1 MASNL
6 VFVELSDNAGNKVPV
21 SSGFFG
27 SGYRIGDGYVITA
40 GHVVTEYN
48 GSTTNPRIVSYLNL
62 FDQNVYYDYRGWRGA
77 YLAEAVKS
85 PGASAGSLE
94 SRRIDVDIVI
104 IKDGSTDLKSSD
116 AGMVVYL
123 QPSDL
128 TQSDFAL
135 LSGTVLAR
143 EGKRSGRDEGVIT
156 TVNFSSPSGQSA
168 DFEFNRP
175 SVNGDSGGG
184 YIIRTDLGGGQ
195 REFILG
201 TQSASD
207 LNNFSYGNFF
217 TPLEFK
223 EINKFLE
230 NKSSHTEN
238 LTQLDPTNLIVGSAS
253 NDMADGTYR
262 ADIVLGRGGE
272 DTLNDGDVS
281 GDKIWADDQLFGGAD
296 DDQFRAGNGDDL
308 IHGGDFRQYGGNARI
323 AIEDD
328 GKDSIDYTT
337 LLARDAKVDGI
348 ELRIGRKASEQ
359 DLQWVYGDKTDKDL
373 AIYMLDRK
381 QQDTKYDNK
390 LKLGID
396 ALISIETVTLTS
408 NDDLLSLNE
417 FATNRFAGSDEK
429 GGLFAVKFGGNREVD
444 GAKEN
449 VGDLI
454 DAGALTTDM
463 LIDLAAMKIV
473 AKADQSVSLPSNIL
487 KIEGAESAYGGE
499 GDDIIRGDAGKNRLR
514 GGKGADTVEGAG
526 GDDWI
531 VSDADEERDTYNGGD
546 GSDTIVYKYDAA
558 STITLG
564 SASGGSSDGSGR
576 FGLTITVSGAP
587 SFGTDEV
594 VSIEKASVEAG
605 EAVDALNVSA
615 EGMAIIAADFD
626 FIDLGGGAA
635 EDVIDVSGWSTTD
648 AQIVLGAQG
657 QLAWGGGSIRVFG
670 AERGIGGGGSDIIS
684 VADASG
690 TGRANAY
697 TLIGGGGSDTLTG
710 GSGND
715 SLYGNSNAQNGA
727 EDDLVGDTLRGGDGV
742 DTFYVG
748 TGDVIIDPQLGES
761 IYLRGTKLTG
771 GTQKDPKKREYK
783 SKDGGTYKLS
793 LSGSLTFTINPT
805 ITIENFRNGLAGI
818 RLIDAE
824 DDDNGDDDYGRP
836 DFDPAERLRDPLI
849 IDLNGDRNVI
859 TARDSVA
866 AYFDI
871 DNDGFSERVSWARAG
886 DGFLVRDLD
895 GNGLI
900 ETGLEMFG
908 TGAVD
913 SAAAQIQPFGEDGF
927 VELALLDSNLDGAIT
942 AADTLFS
949 QLRVWIDAN
958 LDARTDAGEL
968 VTLESLGIVSISLS
982 TFDSDHVAITNDAS
996 VITRASTVGFADG
1009 STRTIYDAYLSID
1022 QFDAREL
1029 AGDVTI
1035 DERIADLPF
1044 LLGSGDVS
1052 DLDIAMSRDAGLA
1065 ELVREFSELGI
1076 DKAHEILAR
1085 AQQILLRWT
1094 GADQIAPDSRGPNIN
1109 AQWLHALEAIT
1120 GEDFV
1125 QSGSIGSDPRG
1136 DAAGVLIGQW
1146 QSLVTRTAARLVG
1159 QIPLGDA
1166 LTPGLSF
1173 EAAAFFTVADGTT
1186 LDSILTS
1193 AAANQ
1198 PISKS
1203 EAIGYWAAL
1212 VEILGMYREILP
1224 IEAGVTGGPLVE
1236 EFDARL
1242 GAALTE
1248 AGIPF
1253 SLGDLRRVLTVSAEE
1268 DKVIGRTRG
1277 APTSPNDLIII
1288 QGDAGRVDGASG
1300 DDIYVVGRNVG
1311 ALDIVD
1317 ARGNNELFLSDFLA
1331 SDITVVAVV
1340 EDGRSWLR
1348 LSDASG
1354 SLNLRVRVDVDA
1366 DSIETAV
1373 QSVRFGDGTTS
1384 NILELIEGG
1393 GAALGVI
1400 FAANGADPVAG
1411 TAADDLIV
1419 GVGANN
1425 SYLFARGAGSDTIFD
1440 LSGEGDR
1447 IIVAGSV
1454 SDVEFTVG
1462 RTDDSDDL
1470 VLRFRDTGDSL
1481 RVVGHRSDRG
1491 HEIELFEFADATL
1504 TLAQVDTILN
1514 SGSASNDTIV
1524 GSRRDDLISGF
1535 AGDDI
1540 LQGMG
1545 GRDTYLFDLGWG
1557 QDRIVEADNANA
1569 IVFGASVRVDDITA
1583 ERGSN
1588 GDLVLRSSAGDK
1600 ITIVGGLRSP
1610 VVTSMAFADGTTKT
1624 LTDIVDQLLSGG
1636 TNTIS
1641 GTAADEELIGTA
1653 ESETFVGNG
1662 GNDTFRGFGGVDFYR
1677 IDAPFTRVF
1686 GSGAGIDT
1694 LIAPTGAALADL
1706 RFDDDRHVF
1715 VFGRNGPVA
1724 YADSEL
1730 DYVRFSDG
1738 ALVDLTGPGIPLGT
1752 AGNDFLYST
1761 GRAPTTFR
1769 SGAGN
1774 DVMIGSAKESAL
1786 DTYEF
1791 EVGFGNDTIYDLGGQ
1806 ADRITFLSP
1815 ELSVANATFQKIGSN
1830 LVIAFSSGDRLTIE
1844 GHFWNYSFDDGIPD
1858 FLSQDSGGIEYFT
1871 FGDGQSFAGVNGFL
1885 SSVTAGDDLVMSG
1898 SFAGLRDGGA
1908 GNDILFGG
1916 SEANTYIF
1924 RAGYGH
1930 DIIKDDG
1937 GNNQSV
1943 RFFGLEPEDVVIT
1956 RDPSDPFSIVF
1967 TIAATGETLTI
1978 DGSPD
1983 DGFLPDRDPRAA
1995 LNERGLN
2002 IQQFVFGSVTLTA
2015 GDILDRVFAAE
2026 GTDGD
2031 NVIWGINS
2039 DRDIRPGLGNDIIH
2053 IGNGQERV
2061 VIGPNSGS
2069 KIISFD
2075 PDGSRP
2081 GTGPLSFSVFFEGM
2095 SLDNLVLAEVKEAN
2109 GQTGKHLQITAGET
2123 VVTILNGLDPRFNQA
2138 SQGEGV
2144 VPRFSIQSDDAQ
2156 LEFRQGDIDAPVS
2169 IPLGPV
2175 SALVQGT
2182 DGVDFLRAP
2191 RSFDGTPLP
2200 PQTIDPLAGE
2210 DTIFGSPAGETVLF
2224 DVGYGVDRYEW
2235 AGGPLTVEVGEGL
2248 SRDDIS
2254 ISWSKTEPGLVEIG
2268 INGTGD
2274 KLIFDARALA
2284 RIRVGGET
2292 LTTGAYPDSDLSSL
2306 PASSVEP
2313 DQRLTSGS
2321 GDERIIATGGSAT
2334 IVIAPTSGSDYVEDT
2349 RFEAAN
2355 SGVDGLDGWS
2365 PNTLVID
2372 EVGSVDQLRFLVES
2386 GRPNDLIIEKP
2397 NGERITI
2404 LNQFAFGIPS
2414 VSPALRSSDVDG
2426 DGSADWASID
2436 LNVDGV
2442 PDFAAL
2448 DPDGNGNPG
2457 WLTVDLNGDGANDW
2471 TTYATASASF
2481 DGGEVYAEDYDLD
2494 GNFEYYS
2501 FYADDLF
2508 FAARDVDFD
2517 GVADEYSEDGLVWT
2531 PAPQDAAGNVEWAL
2545 LDINGNGVSDLGGFA
2560 AQGGPTW
2567 LSAFNPQTGATGWS
2581 VRGFGELYDA
2591 DGAFVA
2597 ERQFDL
2603 ATGASTYL
2611 VYGDG
2616 ASGDNTTFIAQDIDG
2631 DGQPDLVGADF
2642 TGDLVADPIADNS
2655 VPVVVG
2661 RIVLRQS
2668 TPPFFTERQVQLGS
2682 VISRIEF
2689 VASPPISILNLAD
2702 YRDAATAG
2710 ADRLLLGT
2718 GEEIDSLAGDDV
2730 VTSFGDGGVFRW
2742 SAGDGNDLFRSTL
2755 RIPGGDNGAGP
2766 ATTALDTIR
2775 FDGILDPA
2783 QLRFLASSTN
2793 PANLIVEIIATGER
2807 LTIEGQLGARDG
2819 AQQAAPPVAR
2829 FAFESGV
2836 VLSAG
2841 EVATRL
2847 RDPVVVDGANTQ
2859 TTNNDGGLL
2868 DAGVNATDQAVDQLR
2883 GGSGNDIYRF
2893 GRDYGEDL
2901 VFDAGGL
2908 DAVQFGSGITRDEL
2922 FFSRT
2927 GQGGKDLLI
2936 EVLGADRLAL
2946 TIVNQFVSDTNR
2958 IESFVFDDGSRL
2970 TWQAVQQII
2979 LDIAETNS
2987 DDEIRGFLT
2996 DDIIRGGRGNDVLIG
3011 GGGNDQFFG
3020 GEGRDR
3026 AIFTGRQDEYEISTD
3041 GAITIVTDRIANRD
3055 GVTRLTS
3062 VEDLQFRA
3070 DGAVTPIAPVN
3081 AAPVVNDVLL
3091 EGEED
3096 ATLLIGA
3103 TTLLAAASDANGDGL
3118 RIASVGAASKGK
3130 VWIGID
3136 GNVRF
3141 LPDIDFA
3148 GEAGF
3153 NFVIS
3158 DGNGGLATARALVT
3172 VVGSNDAPRI
3182 AIEGRTFTSF
3192 EDRPID
3198 WFLPTGSISDPDGDP
3213 LVVEA
3218 RMSSGEPLPDWLT
3231 FTDNRFTGTPP
3242 SDFNGLLDI
3251 VLTASDGNVTT
3262 SSDLRIEILPIND
3275 APRQAS
3281 VLADQI
3287 FRPGEAFAFTLPSDT
3302 FLDVEGDPL
3311 SFDIVSSDGSPLPDW
3326 LTIDGLTISGTIPD
3340 GQVTPV
3346 NLGLR
3351 ASDGASTSIAAF
3363 VINPAPNAA
3372 PTVGTQLGP
3381 LSGTE
3386 DQVFRYTLPDN
3397 VFVDA
3402 DQDSLTLSAVLS
3414 DGSPLPAW
3422 LSFEN
3427 ATFSGT
3433 PPQDFNGVI
3442 AIRLSATDGRASVS
3456 QNFELTINPVND
3468 APVILM
3474 PLSDAV
3480 SPEDTGFSVSI
3491 PTGTFGDVDGD
3502 ALTLSATLASGA
3514 PLFDWLR
3521 LEGGAIVGNPPQD
3534 FNGAF
3539 DIVVSASDG
3548 VLSASD
3554 TFRLTISPT
3563 NDAPVVLVPLSDFTF
3578 AEDQPIMVDRLTAG
3592 FGDVDGDTLNFTL
3605 TGANGAALPNW
3616 LSLANGQLVGT
3627 PPANLNGVFD
3637 LELRASD
3644 GALSVVDAFRLT
3656 LSPVND
3662 APVVSMPLTDQTA
3675 TGNGQVSITIP
3686 AGAFTDP
3693 DGDALAYT
3701 ARLADGSALPQWLAF
3716 NAASRTFTGTAPN
3729 ANAALNVRLTASDGA
3744 LSASDDFLLTVTT
3757 QAENGGSS
3765 TGFRQVGLNSWYNP
3779 SWGGGYN
3786 VTFEY
3791 QVQPEA
3797 IVEGRLKA
3805 WDILASYTGPGTI
3818 TNGWV
3823 SGFPGTT
3830 TFQVVPGGARFTNTG
3845 QSYQPNLAEGT
3856 RFQVSVQVDGAAY
3869 NPAHFG
3875 LSIFDRD
3882 PAFNLADESDTLLTV
3897 APTSVW
3903 AGGLSQNLTLRNT
3916 SNAALDGWQVVLDVP
3931 TGVTLNLTNVW
3942 GATATTLSNG
3952 DIMFRALSNNESVAT
3967 GAEASFGFN
3976 ANYTGVSTLPLSRS
3990 MFSFTDGD
3998 TRQFDAVI
4006 ASLTGTGLTSNWR
4019 YGTAA
4024 ADMLTAPTTAATRLF
4039 GGVGADTISGNAGAD
4054 WVAGG
4059 SGDDALYGNGG
4070 NDLLWGGAGNDLLY
4084 GGAGTDSAYL
4094 FGVRSSYSLV
4104 TQAGA
4109 LGLRATDLGAI
4120 AHGDDGIDQLSSIER
4135 LVFRGGETIS
4145 ITSPIILDLDGDGVR
4160 TVSAANSEARFDLD
4174 GDGLADDTSWIS
4186 AGDAFLYLDRDGN
4199 STMSGV
4205 EEISFV
4211 DDVPNARTDLAGLAA
4226 FDSNNDRILDA
4237 RDARFAEFGVWRDA
4251 DGDGAVDEGETA
4263 SLASVGIRSI
4273 NLVGTPVNRV
4283 TEFGEVAIANTGSF
4297 TLTNGTTRSFADAA
4311 LTYFSAATNLPTLA
4325 ATEYEFDRKAS
4336 KFRVTANGGALTVTP
4351 KRARSGM
4358 DPLAGHLGA
4367 NTILTFKNGSFGMF
4381 APVVLDLDG
4390 DGVELVSRK
4399 KARASFDYAGDGMA
4413 DDTGWIGRDDG
4424 FLVIDRNNDG
4434 LITEAAELSLASED
4448 EARSGLQGL
4457 AKLDSNG
4464 DRVVDSKD
4472 ARFGELRVWRDA
4484 NGNGR
4489 TDAGELLTLEQA
4501 GVVAIRLNAVT
4512 PTQQS
4517 VKLDRN
4523 MISATASFVRTNG
4536 TTSTVADVSLAYR
4549 PVSAPTA
4556 PVAAFD
4562 LTERFAG
4569 FGPDLFLAPREIDRQ
4584 SRFDLLPSINELAA
4598 MLGRADAETVSDI
4611 FDRVST
4617 AATPAQ
4623 VPLAQQ
4629 VTIAPQAT
4637 EAVPL
4642 PPRVFDPSSL
4652 YFAMYDSMRLN
4663 TWQGGVSEL
4672 AEAGV
4677 LAVAQFE
4684 AEQLA
4689 SNEGGYPDPILIDG
4703 LADEA
4708 LTVPSEPRRVLDRSA
4723 YELWGGPA
4731 WVHSI
4736 PAPEAS
4742 AEATPPS
4749 NAFAP
4754 AASSSSP
4761 DASDDIRLPEIVQAA
4776 TIDPHEALANAEAV
4790 GAPPPMGQADRPR
4803 LDPAQHELW
4812 GGPLHVSVIP
4822 SSPEGEEAGAIV
4834 QAAASD
4840 SMHGLADV
4848 EIARKLA
4855 MIRQDLSTFGA
4866 TGVGEIDRL
4875 RQLPAQAMDI
4885 FA

>member
-1 MASNL
+1 MSYKPL
-6 VFVELSDNAGNKVPV
+6 DPIESPFDDTLFPDGR
-21 SSGFFG
+21 G
-27 SGYRIGDGYVITA
+27 SAFLIGDDVALTA
-40 GHVVTEYN
+40 GHNVLFVNYRRDPAQRSIGQLRFSSSYRMLLDFRNYEGAVWNEYRSWVDAPSNDLAVNVGALKASSSVLTADMIIVDQN
-48 GSTTNPRIVSYLNL
+48 GS
-62 FDQNVYYDYRGWRGA
+62 
-77 YLAEAVKS
+77 
-85 PGASAGSLE
+85 
-94 SRRIDVDIVI
+94 VD
-104 IKDGSTDLKSSD
+104 SSD
-116 AGMVVYL
+116 AGLLVFLDENDIY
-123 QPSDL
+123 S
-128 TQSDFAL
+128 SDFQLTTTGDDVKVDRRGLVNSATDAPVQRFNSNSFYHGS
-135 LSGTVLAR
+135 LSDVSTHV
-143 EGKRSGRDEGVIT
+143 E
-156 TVNFSSPSGQSA
+156 P
-168 DFEFNRP
+168 
-175 SVNGDSGGG
+175 GDSGSAPVVHFDNGALGMGG
-184 YIIRTDLGGGQ
+184 RS
-195 REFILG
+195 FVLG
-201 TQSASD
+201 TVVVIRNESGTNAKPRGRPRTNHITID
-207 LNNFSYGNFF
+207 DFRAVMG
-217 TPLEFK
+217 
-223 EINKFLE
+223 FLE
-230 NKSSHTEN
+230 PSQSEDVTKDE
-238 LTQLDPTNLIVGSAS
+238 PTNLIVGGSDQDAVEGS
-253 NDMADGTYR
+253 YR
-262 ADIVLGRGGE
+262 ADIILGRGGS
-272 DTLNDGDVS
+272 DTLKDGDQP
-281 GDKIWADDQLFGGAD
+281 GDKVWANDQLFGGTD
-296 DDQFRAGNGDDL
+296 NDEFQAGTGDDL

-328 GKDSIDYTT
+328 GKDSIDYSA
-337 LLARDAKVDGI
+337 LLARDAKIDGI
-348 ELRIGRKASEQ
+348 ELRIGKKAGEQ
-359 DLQWVYGDKTDKDL
+359 APQWVYGDETDKDL

-396 ALISIETVTLTS
+396 ALISIETVTLTA

-417 FATNRFAGSDEK
+417 FATNKFAGSDEK

-444 GAKEN
+444 GTKEN
-449 VGDLI
+449 AGDLI
-454 DAGALTTDM
+454 DAGVLTTDM

-473 AKADQSVSLPSNIL
+473 AKADQSASSPSNIL

-499 GDDIIRGDAGKNRLR
+499 GDDIIRGDGGKNRLR
-514 GGKGADTVEGAG
+514 GGKGADTLEGAG

-531 VSDADEERDTYNGGD
+531 VSDADEEIDTYNGGD
-546 GSDTIVYKYDAA
+546 GTDTIVYKYEG
-558 STITLG
+558 SGTITLG
-564 SASGGSSDGSGR
+564 SSNGSGG
-576 FGLTITVSGAP
+576 FGLSISVNGGL
-587 SFGTDEV
+587 SFGADNL

-605 EAVDALNVSA
+605 DAVDILSVSA
-615 EGMAIIAADFD
+615 EGPAILAVSLD

-657 QLAWGGGSIRVFG
+657 QLAWGGASIRVFG
-670 AERGIGGGGSDIIS
+670 AERGIGGGGTDIIS
-684 VADASG
+684 VAAAAG
-690 TGRANAY
+690 VGQTNAY

-715 SLYGNSNAQNGA
+715 SLYGNSNTQDGA
-727 EDDLVGDTLRGGDGV
+727 EDDLVGDTLRGGGGV
-742 DTFYVG
+742 DTFYAG
-748 TGDVIIDPQLGES
+748 NGDIIMDPELGES
-761 IYLRGTKLTG
+761 IYLRGNKLTG
-771 GTQKDPKKREYK
+771 GKQKDPKKREYV
-783 SKDGGTYKLS
+783 SKDLGTFRLAAD
-793 LSGSLTFTINPT
+793 GTLTFSINPT
-805 ITIENFRNGLAGI
+805 ITIQNFRNGLAGI
-818 RLIDAE
+818 RLIDAKDE
-824 DDDNGDDDYGRP
+824 DDDGDDDYGRP

-900 ETGLEMFG
+900 ETGAEMFG

-913 SAAAQIQPFGEDGF
+913 SSAAQLQPFGEDGF
-927 VELALLDSNLDGAIT
+927 VELALLDSNFDGAIT

-949 QLRVWIDAN
+949 QLQVWIDAN

-968 VTLESLGIVSISLS
+968 VTLESLGIVSISLN

-996 VITRASTVGFADG
+996 VITRASTVGFANG
-1009 STRTIYDAYLSID
+1009 STRTIYDAYLSVD
-1022 QFDAREL
+1022 QFDAREFSGNL
-1029 AGDVTI
+1029 AF
-1035 DERIADLPF
+1035 DERISDLPF
-1044 LLGSGDVS
+1044 LLGSGNVS

-1094 GADQIAPDSRGPNIN
+1094 GADQVAPDSRGPNIN

-1120 GEDFV
+1120 GEEFV

-1136 DAAGVLIGQW
+1136 DASGVLIGQW

-1159 QIPLGDA
+1159 QIPLGDE

-1198 PISKS
+1198 PASKS

-1212 VEILGMYREILP
+1212 VEILGMYRDFLP

-1242 GAALTE
+1242 DAALTA

-1253 SLGDLRRVLTVSAEE
+1253 SLGDLRRVLTVSSGE

-1288 QGDAGRVDGASG
+1288 QGDGGRVDGASG
-1300 DDIYVVGRNVG
+1300 DDIYVVGKNVG
-1311 ALDIVD
+1311 ALDIID
-1317 ARGNNELFLSDFLA
+1317 ASGNNELFLSDFLA

-1348 LSDASG
+1348 LSNASG

-1447 IIVAGSV
+1447 IIVAGNV

-1491 HEIELFEFADATL
+1491 HEIELFEFGDATL

-1557 QDRIVEADNANA
+1557 QDRIVEADSANA
-1569 IVFGASVRVDDITA
+1569 IAFGASVRVEDITA

-1588 GDLVLRSSAGDK
+1588 GDLVLRSFAGDK

-1610 VVTSMAFADGTTKT
+1610 VVTSIAFADGTTKT

-1636 TNTIS
+1636 TNSIS
-1641 GTAADEELIGTA
+1641 GTAADDELIGTA

-1662 GNDTFRGFGGVDFYR
+1662 GNDTFRGFGGIDFYR

-1686 GSGAGIDT
+1686 GSASGIDT
-1694 LIAPTGAALADL
+1694 LIAPTGAVLADL
-1706 RFDDDRHVF
+1706 RFDDDFHVF
-1715 VFGRNGPVA
+1715 VFGRNGPVV

-1730 DYVRFSDG
+1730 DFVRFSDG
-1738 ALVDLTGPGIPLGT
+1738 SLVDLTGSGLSLGT
-1752 AGNDFLYST
+1752 SGDDFLYST

-1774 DVMIGSAKESAL
+1774 DVMIGSAEESAL

-1791 EVGFGNDTIYDLGGQ
+1791 EVGFGNDTIHDLGGE

-1830 LVIAFSSGDRLTIE
+1830 LVIAFSSGDQLTIE
-1844 GHFWNYSFDDGIPD
+1844 GHFWNYSFDDGVPD
-1858 FLSQDSGGIEYFT
+1858 FLGQDSGGIEFFT
-1871 FGDGQSFAGVNGFL
+1871 FGDGESFAGVNRFL

-1916 SEANTYIF
+1916 LEANTYIF

-1930 DIIKDDG
+1930 DVIKDDG

-1943 RFFGLEPEDVVIT
+1943 RFFGLAPEDVAIN

-1967 TIAATGETLTI
+1967 TIVATGETLTI

-1983 DGFLPDRDPRAA
+1983 DGFLPDQDPRAA

-2002 IQQFVFGSVTLTA
+2002 IQEFIFGSVTLTS
-2015 GDILDRVFAAE
+2015 GDILDRLFAAE

-2031 NVIWGINS
+2031 NIIWGINS
-2039 DRDIRPGLGNDIIH
+2039 DRDIRPGLGNDVIH

-2069 KIISFD
+2069 KIITFD

-2081 GTGPLSFSVFFEGM
+2081 GSGPLPFSVFFEGV
-2095 SLDNLVLAEVKEAN
+2095 SLGSLVLVEVNEAN
-2109 GQTGKHLQITAGET
+2109 GQVGKHLQIIAGET

-2144 VPRFSIQSDDAQ
+2144 VPRFSIQSDDSQ
-2156 LEFRQGDIDAPVS
+2156 LEFRQDDIAAPVS

-2175 SALVQGT
+2175 SALIQGT

-2200 PQTIDPLAGE
+2200 PQVIDPLAG
-2210 DTIFGSPAGETVLF
+2210 DDMIFGSSAGETVRF
-2224 DVGYGVDRYEW
+2224 DVGYGIDRYEW

-2248 SRDDIS
+2248 SRDDIN

-2268 INGTGD
+2268 INGTSD

-2284 RIRVGGET
+2284 KIRVGGET
-2292 LTTGAYPDSDLSSL
+2292 LTTGAYPDSDISSL
-2306 PASSVEP
+2306 PASSVES
-2313 DQRLTSGS
+2313 DQQLRSGS

-2334 IVIAPTSGSDYVEDT
+2334 IVIAPTSGSDYLEDA
-2349 RFEAAN
+2349 RIDAAA
-2355 SGVDGLDGWS
+2355 GGIDGLDGWS

-2372 EVGSVDQLRFLVES
+2372 EIGSVDQLRFIVES

-2404 LNQFAFGIPS
+2404 RNQFAFGIPD
-2414 VSPALRSSDVDG
+2414 VAPPMRSPDADG
-2426 DGSADWASID
+2426 NGAADWANID
-2436 LNVDGV
+2436 LNGDGA

-2448 DPDGNGNPG
+2448 DPDGDGAPG

-2501 FYADDLF
+2501 FYTDDLF

-2517 GVADEYSEDGLVWT
+2517 GVADEYSQDGLIWT
-2531 PAPQDAAGNVEWAL
+2531 PAPRDAAGNVEWSL

-2560 AQGGPTW
+2560 TPGGPSW

-2591 DGAFVA
+2591 GGAFVA

-2603 ATGASTYL
+2603 ATGASTYF

-2616 ASGDNTTFIAQDIDG
+2616 SSDDSVIFIAQDNDG

-2642 TGDLVADPIADNS
+2642 TGDLVADPIADDS

-2668 TPPFFTERQVQLGS
+2668 TPPFFTERQVPLGS

-2689 VASPPISILNLAD
+2689 VASPPVIVLNLAD
-2702 YRDAATAG
+2702 FRDPATAG
-2710 ADRLLLGT
+2710 ADHLLLGT
-2718 GEEIDSLAGDDV
+2718 EEELDSLAGDDV

-2742 SAGDGNDLFRSTL
+2742 SAGDGNDLFKSTL

-2783 QLRFLASSTN
+2783 QLQFLVSATN
-2793 PANLIVEIIATGER
+2793 PANLVVEIIATGER
-2807 LTIEGQLGARDG
+2807 LTIEGQLGALDG
-2819 AQQAAPPVAR
+2819 AQRAAPPVAR
-2829 FAFESGV
+2829 FVFGSGV

-2841 EVATRL
+2841 EVATLL
-2847 RDPVVVDGANTQ
+2847 RNPVDVDGSDTQ

-2868 DAGVNATDQAVDQLR
+2868 DAGANADGEAIDQLR
-2883 GGSGNDIYRF
+2883 GGTGNDIYRF

-2901 VFDAGGL
+2901 VLDAGGV

-2927 GQGGKDLLI
+2927 GQDGKDLLI

-2946 TIVNQFVSDTNR
+2946 TIVNQFAGEANR

-2970 TWQAVQQII
+2970 SWQAVQQII

-2996 DDIIRGGRGNDVLIG
+2996 DDIIRGGRGNDVLTG
-3011 GGGNDQFFG
+3011 GGGNDQIFG

-3026 AIFTGRQDEYEISTD
+3026 AIFTGRQDEYQISTN
-3041 GAITIVTDRIANRD
+3041 GEITIVTDSVANRD
-3055 GVTRLTS
+3055 GVTRLIS
-3062 VEDLQFRA
+3062 VEDLQFRT
-3070 DGAVTPIAPVN
+3070 DGVVTPITPLNVAPI
-3081 AAPVVNDVLL
+3081 VNDVTL
-3091 EGEED
+3091 EGDED
-3096 ATLLIGA
+3096 ATLLIDA
-3103 TTLLAAASDANGDGL
+3103 ATLLAAATDPNGDKL
-3118 RIASVGAASKGK
+3118 RIATVGAAFKGK
-3130 VWIGID
+3130 VWIGVD

-3153 NFVIS
+3153 DFVIS
-3158 DGNGGLATARALVT
+3158 DGNGGLTTARALVS
-3172 VVGSNDAPRI
+3172 VRGSNDAPRI
-3182 AIEGRTFTSF
+3182 AIEGRTFTTF

-3198 WFLPTGSISDPDGDP
+3198 WLLPTGSISDPDGDS
-3213 LVVEA
+3213 LVVDA
-3218 RMSSGEPLPDWLT
+3218 RLSSGEPLPDWLT
-3231 FTDNRFTGTPP
+3231 FAGNRFTGTPP
-3242 SDFNGLLDI
+3242 SDFNGLLAI

-3262 SSDLRIEILPIND
+3262 SSNLTIEVLPIND
-3275 APRQAS
+3275 APRQVSA
-3281 VLADQI
+3281 LADQI
-3287 FRPGEAFAFTLPSDT
+3287 FRPGEAFAFTLPTIT

-3340 GQVTPV
+3340 GQVAPV
-3346 NLGLR
+3346 NLALR
-3351 ASDGASTSIAAF
+3351 ASDGASTSFASFA
-3363 VINPAPNAA
+3363 INPAPNSA

-3381 LSGTE
+3381 VFGTE
-3386 DQVFRYTLPDN
+3386 DQAFSYILPDN

-3402 DQDSLTLSAVLS
+3402 DQDSLAITAVLS
-3414 DGSPLPAW
+3414 DGSPLPSW
-3422 LSFEN
+3422 LRFEN

-3433 PPQDFNGVI
+3433 PPQDFNGVL

-3468 APVILM
+3468 APVLLV

-3491 PTGTFGDVDGD
+3491 PKGTFGDVDGD
-3502 ALTLSATLASGA
+3502 TLILSATLASGA

-3521 LEGGAIVGNPPQD
+3521 LEGSTVVGNPPRD
-3534 FNGAF
+3534 FNGSI
-3539 DIVVSASDG
+3539 DIVVLASDSL
-3548 VLSASD
+3548 LSASD

-3563 NDAPVVLVPLSDFTF
+3563 NDAPVVLVPLPDFTV
-3578 AEDQPIMVDRLTAG
+3578 AEDQPIMLDGLTAG
-3592 FGDVDGDTLNFTL
+3592 FGDVDGDTLYFTL

-3644 GALSVVDAFRLT
+3644 GAQSVVDAFRLT

-3662 APVVSMPLTDQTA
+3662 APVLAQPLTDQTA

-3686 AGAFTDP
+3686 TGAFTDP
-3693 DGDALAYT
+3693 DGDALTYT
-3701 ARLADGSALPQWLAF
+3701 ARLSDGSALPQWLAF

-3729 ANAALNVRLTASDGA
+3729 ANAALNVRLTASDGT
-3744 LSASDDFLLTVTT
+3744 LNASDDFVLTVTA

-3765 TGFRQVGLNSWYNP
+3765 TGFRQVGLNSWYNS

-3791 QVQPEA
+3791 EVQPDA
-3797 IVEGRLKA
+3797 IVDGRLKA

-3830 TFQVVPGGARFTNTG
+3830 TFQVVPGGARFTNSG
-3845 QSYQPNLAEGT
+3845 QSYQPSLAEGT

-3882 PAFNLADESDTLLTV
+3882 PAFNLADDSDTLLTV

-3916 SNAALDGWQVVLDVP
+3916 GTASLDGWQVVLDVP
-3931 TGVTLNLTNVW
+3931 TGVTLNITNVW
-3942 GATATTLSNG
+3942 GATATTLANG
-3952 DIMFRALSNNESVAT
+3952 DIMFRAVSNNESVAA
-3967 GAEASFGFN
+3967 GAQTTFGFN
-3976 ANYTGVSTLPLSRS
+3976 ASYTGASTLPLARS
-3990 MFSFTDGD
+3990 MFSFTDAD

-4006 ASLTGTGLTSNWR
+4006 ASLTGTGVGSNWR
-4019 YGTAA
+4019 YGTSA
-4024 ADMLTAPTTAATRLF
+4024 ADTLTVTTTAATRLF
-4039 GGVGADTISGNAGAD
+4039 GGAGDDIINGNAGAD
-4054 WVAGG
+4054 WIAGG
-4059 SGDDALYGNGG
+4059 SGDDAIYGNGG

-4109 LGLRATDLGAI
+4109 LGLRVTDLGAI

-4135 LVFRGGETIS
+4135 LVFRGGETIN
-4145 ITSPIILDLDGDGVR
+4145 ITSPIILDLDGNGVQ
-4160 TVSAANSEARFDLD
+4160 TLSAADSDARFDLD

-4199 STMSGV
+4199 GTMSGV

-4237 RDARFAEFGVWRDA
+4237 RDARFADFGVWRDA

-4263 SLASVGIRSI
+4263 SLAAVGIRSI
-4273 NLVGTPVNRV
+4273 SLVGTPVNNV
-4283 TEFGEVAIANTGSF
+4283 TEFGEVAIANTGTF
-4297 TLTNGTTRSFADAA
+4297 TLTSGTTRSFADAA
-4311 LTYFSAATNLPTLA
+4311 LTYFSAATNLPSLGVTQ
-4325 ATEYEFDRKAS
+4325 YDFDRKAS
-4336 KFRVTANGGALTVTP
+4336 KFRISAAGGALTVGS
-4351 KRARSGM
+4351 RNARSGI
-4358 DPLAGHLGA
+4358 DPLAGQLGA
-4367 NTILTFKNGSFGMF
+4367 NTILTFRDGDYGMF

-4399 KARASFDYAGDGMA
+4399 KSRASFDYGGDGAA

-4434 LITEAAELSLASED
+4434 LITEASELSLASED
-4448 EARSGLQGL
+4448 EEARSGLQGL
-4457 AKLDSNG
+4457 ARLDSNG
-4464 DRVVDSKD
+4464 DRVVDSND
-4472 ARFGELRVWRDA
+4472 ARFGELRVWRDR
-4484 NGNGR
+4484 NGDGR

-4512 PTQQS
+4512 PTEQR
-4517 VKLDRN
+4517 VKLDWN
-4523 MISATASFVRTNG
+4523 IIAATASFVRTNG

-4569 FGPDLFLAPREIDRQ
+4569 FGPDLFLAPREIDRHG
-4584 SRFDLLPSINELAA
+4584 RFDQLPSVSELAA
-4598 MLGRADAETVSDI
+4598 MLGRADAEAVSDI
-4611 FDRVST
+4611 FDHVSA
-4617 AATPAQ
+4617 AATPDQ
-4623 VPLAQQ
+4623 VPLARQ
-4629 VTIAPQAT
+4629 VTIAAQAT

-4652 YFAMYDSMRLN
+4652 YFAMYHSLRLN
-4663 TWQGGVSEL
+4663 TWQGEVSEP

-4677 LAVAQFE
+4677 LAA
-4684 AEQLA
+4684 
-4689 SNEGGYPDPILIDG
+4689 G
-4703 LADEA
+4703 
-4708 LTVPSEPRRVLDRSA
+4708 PS
-4723 YELWGGPA
+4723 
-4731 WVHSI
+4731 
-4736 PAPEAS
+4736 
-4742 AEATPPS
+4742 
-4749 NAFAP
+4749 
-4754 AASSSSP
+4754 
-4761 DASDDIRLPEIVQAA
+4761 
-4776 TIDPHEALANAEAV
+4776 EALASA
-4790 GAPPPMGQADRPR
+4790 GAAIAPAIARQEERPR
-4803 LDPAQHELW
+4803 LDPEQHELW
-4812 GGPLHVSVIP
+4812 GGPLRVSFTP
-4822 SSPEGEEAGAIV
+4822 SPDNDEGAGPTIEAP
-4834 QAAASD
+4834 ASEALHEPVD
-4840 SMHGLADV
+4840 A

-4866 TGVGEIDRL
+4866 TGVGEIERL
-4875 RQLPAQAMDI
+4875 RQLPAQTMDI

>member
-1 MASNL
+1 MTTCAQGDNVLNFVDIGPSEAYRLREYFHFSTDWSAEEREFLYQIIEKTFVNSPTFRQVL
-6 VFVELSDNAGNKVPV
+6 NQRIKFFEENPNRLVVPFDSIRSDGVFVEESPLSIGGSSVFSIKKSNGLVAREQGGTVTISLSVADNALDINVLGKAFKVEFQDV
-21 SSGFFG
+21 FIHELLHMVARTDDWEGQSGG
-27 SGYRIGDGYVITA
+27 A
-40 GHVVTEYN
+40 QLTE
-48 GSTTNPRIVSYLNL
+48 T
-62 FDQNVYYDYRGWRGA
+62 
-77 YLAEAVKS
+77 
-85 PGASAGSLE
+85 SA
-94 SRRIDVDIVI
+94 
-104 IKDGSTDLKSSD
+104 
-116 AGMVVYL
+116 
-123 QPSDL
+123 
-128 TQSDFAL
+128 
-135 LSGTVLAR
+135 
-143 EGKRSGRDEGVIT
+143 
-156 TVNFSSPSGQSA
+156 FSSPNVRLTNHVLREIGRPESIAYVSYDELGRVLTLGRDYAKGVQLSNAIVSRPGLLLGPDIDVSAVKGYENVALIGGTENNVFVGGSG
-168 DFEFNRP
+168 DDRLF
-175 SVNGDSGGG
+175 GGG
-184 YIIRTDLGGGQ
+184 GDDVLSGEAGNDVFFIEGNGSVKVDGGSGLDSLGFSFSGLEGAANASIGFLVDRKFSFSFSNPGFQLSVGVVLQGSQIEAVSIENFEGTYFADRINVRNLAPDGGLPIVINALGSLGSPGLADTLKLSSYEGLDNLFVDLRGELQ
-195 REFILG
+195 R
-201 TQSASD
+201 
-207 LNNFSYGNFF
+207 
-217 TPLEFK
+217 
-223 EINKFLE
+223 LE
-230 NKSSHTEN
+230 NTRNEI
-238 LTQLDPTNLIVGSAS
+238 LFFRGVEG
-253 NDMADGTYR
+253 
-262 ADIVLGRGGE
+262 VLGSSGKDSIFAGNGGVDIRGGSGE
-272 DTLNDGDVS
+272 DTL
-281 GDKIWADDQLFGGAD
+281 I
-296 DDQFRAGNGDDL
+296 
-308 IHGGDFRQYGGNARI
+308 
-323 AIEDD
+323 
-328 GKDSIDYTT
+328 
-337 LLARDAKVDGI
+337 
-348 ELRIGRKASEQ
+348 
-359 DLQWVYGDKTDKDL
+359 
-373 AIYMLDRK
+373 
-381 QQDTKYDNK
+381 
-390 LKLGID
+390 
-396 ALISIETVTLTS
+396 
-408 NDDLLSLNE
+408 
-417 FATNRFAGSDEK
+417 
-429 GGLFAVKFGGNREVD
+429 
-444 GAKEN
+444 
-449 VGDLI
+449 
-454 DAGALTTDM
+454 
-463 LIDLAAMKIV
+463 
-473 AKADQSVSLPSNIL
+473 
-487 KIEGAESAYGGE
+487 
-499 GDDIIRGDAGKNRLR
+499 
-514 GGKGADTVEGAG
+514 
-526 GDDWI
+526 
-531 VSDADEERDTYNGGD
+531 
-546 GSDTIVYKYDAA
+546 
-558 STITLG
+558 
-564 SASGGSSDGSGR
+564 GGSSTDQIIGGSDK
-576 FGLTITVSGAP
+576 LS
-587 SFGTDEV
+587 D
-594 VSIEKASVEAG
+594 
-605 EAVDALNVSA
+605 DN
-615 EGMAIIAADFD
+615 
-626 FIDLGGGAA
+626 A
-635 EDVIDVSGWSTTD
+635 EDILT
-648 AQIVLGAQG
+648 
-657 QLAWGGGSIRVFG
+657 
-670 AERGIGGGGSDIIS
+670 GGGGQDIFY
-684 VADASG
+684 A
-690 TGRANAY
+690 
-697 TLIGGGGSDTLTG
+697 
-710 GSGND
+710 
-715 SLYGNSNAQNGA
+715 
-727 EDDLVGDTLRGGDGV
+727 GDKDKIT
-742 DTFYVG
+742 
-748 TGDVIIDPQLGES
+748 DPQRGEI
-761 IYLRGTKLTG
+761 IYLRGKPLTG
-771 GTQKDPKKREYK
+771 GLEKDPKSRIYF
-783 SKDGGTYKLS
+783 SNDGGRYILAKD
-793 LSGSLTFTINPT
+793 GSLTFSINPT
-805 ITIENFRNGLAGI
+805 ITIEAFRNGLAGI

-824 DDDNGDDDYGRP
+824 DDDDDDGDDGNDDYGRP

-849 IDLNGDRNVI
+849 IDLNGDRNVV

-900 ETGLEMFG
+900 ETGSEMFG

-913 SAAAQIQPFGEDGF
+913 SSAGRLQPFGEDGF
-927 VELALLDSNLDGAIT
+927 VELGLLDSNFDGTIT
-942 AADTLFS
+942 AADAQFS

-958 LDARTDAGEL
+958 LGARTDAGEL

-982 TFDSDHVAITNDAS
+982 TFGSDHVVITNDAS

-1009 STRTIYDAYLSID
+1009 STRTIYDAYLSVD

-1029 AGDVTI
+1029 AGSVTL

-1044 LLGSGDVS
+1044 LLGSGNVS
-1052 DLDIAMSRDAGLA
+1052 DLDIAMSRDASLA

-1076 DKAHEILAR
+1076 EKAHEILAR
-1085 AQQILLRWT
+1085 TQQILLRWT
-1094 GADQIAPDSRGPNIN
+1094 GADQIAADSRGPDFN

-1125 QSGSIGSDPRG
+1125 QGGIGSNPRG
-1136 DAAGVLIGQW
+1136 DGAAILIGEW

-1159 QIPLGDA
+1159 QIPLGEV

-1173 EAAAFFTVADGTT
+1173 EAAAFFTVAEGTT
-1186 LDSILTS
+1186 LDSVLAS
-1193 AAANQ
+1193 AKSNE
-1198 PISKS
+1198 PTTKS

-1212 VEILGMYREILP
+1212 VEILGMYREFLP
-1224 IEAGVTGGPLVE
+1224 IEGADGAVPLTA

-1242 GAALTE
+1242 SAALSE
-1248 AGIPF
+1248 VGIPF
-1253 SLGDLRRVLTVSAEE
+1253 ALSDLRRILTVTAGE
-1268 DKVIGRTRG
+1268 DKVVGRTRNFL
-1277 APTSPNDLIII
+1277 TSPNDLILV
-1288 QGDAGRVDGASG
+1288 QDNAGRVDGAGG
-1300 DDIYVVGRNVG
+1300 DDVYVVGKNVG
-1311 ALDIVD
+1311 ALDIID
-1317 ARGNNELFLSDFLA
+1317 ASGENELVLSDFLA

-1348 LSDASG
+1348 LSDTSG
-1354 SLNLRVRVDVDA
+1354 ALNLRVRVKVDV

-1393 GAALGVI
+1393 GAALGVL
-1400 FAANGADPVAG
+1400 FASDGAQPVAG
-1411 TAADDLIV
+1411 TGADDLIV
-1419 GVGANN
+1419 GVGVNN

-1447 IIVAGSV
+1447 VIVAGNV
-1454 SDVEFTVG
+1454 SDIEFTAS
-1462 RTDDSDDL
+1462 RTDDGDDL
-1470 VLRFRDTGDSL
+1470 ILRFRDTGESL

-1491 HEIELFEFADATL
+1491 REIELFEFADATL
-1504 TLAQVDTILN
+1504 TLAQVDSILN
-1514 SGSASNDTIV
+1514 SGSPSEDTIV

-1545 GRDTYLFDLGWG
+1545 GRDTYFFDLGWG
-1557 QDRIVEADNANA
+1557 QDRIVEADSANA
-1569 IVFGASVRVDDITA
+1569 IVFGASVRVSDITA
-1583 ERGSN
+1583 ERGNN

-1610 VVTSMAFADGTTKT
+1610 IVTSFAFADGTTKT
-1624 LTDIVDQLLSGG
+1624 LTDIVDQLLAGG

-1653 ESETFVGNG
+1653 ESETFVSNG

-1686 GSGAGIDT
+1686 GSAAGIDT

-1738 ALVDLTGPGIPLGT
+1738 ALVDLTGPGISLGT

-1830 LVIAFSSGDRLTIE
+1830 LVIAFNSGDRLTIE
-1844 GHFWNYSFDDGIPD
+1844 GHFWNYSYDNGIPD
-1858 FLSQDSGGIEYFT
+1858 LLGQDSGGIEFFT
-1871 FGDGQSFAGVNGFL
+1871 FGDGQSFAGVSSFL

-1916 SEANTYIF
+1916 REANTYIF

-1943 RFFGLEPEDVVIT
+1943 RFFGLEPDDVVIT

-2002 IQQFVFGSVTLTA
+2002 FQQFVFSSVTLAA

-2031 NVIWGINS
+2031 NIIWGINS
-2039 DRDIRPGLGNDIIH
+2039 DRDIRPGLGNDVIH

-2069 KIISFD
+2069 KIITFD

-2081 GTGPLSFSVFFEGM
+2081 GTGPLPFSVFFEGM
-2095 SLDNLVLAEVKEAN
+2095 SLDNLVLAEVNEVN
-2109 GQTGKHLQITAGET
+2109 GQTGKHLQIIAGGT

-2138 SQGEGV
+2138 SQGEGT
-2144 VPRFSIQSDDAQ
+2144 VPRFSIQSDDSQ
-2156 LEFRQGDIDAPVS
+2156 LEFRQDDIAAPVS

-2175 SALVQGT
+2175 SALIQGT

-2200 PQTIDPLAGE
+2200 PQVIDPLAGD
-2210 DTIFGSPAGETVLF
+2210 DTIFGSSEGETVRF

-2248 SRDDIS
+2248 SRDDIN

-2268 INGTGD
+2268 INGTSD

-2284 RIRVGGET
+2284 KIRVGGET
-2292 LTTGAYPDSDLSSL
+2292 LTTGAYPDSDISSL

-2313 DQRLTSGS
+2313 DQQLRSGS

-2334 IVIAPTSGSDYVEDT
+2334 IVIAPISGSDYLEDA
-2349 RFEAAN
+2349 RIDAAA
-2355 SGVDGLDGWS
+2355 GGIDGLDGWS

-2372 EVGSVDQLRFLVES
+2372 EIGSVDQLRFIVES

-2404 LNQFAFGIPS
+2404 RNQFAFGIPD
-2414 VSPALRSSDVDG
+2414 VAPPLRSPDADG
-2426 DGSADWASID
+2426 DGAADWANID
-2436 LNVDGV
+2436 LNGDGA

-2448 DPDGNGNPG
+2448 DPDGDGAPG

-2501 FYADDLF
+2501 FYVDDLF
-2508 FAARDVDFD
+2508 FAARDVDSD
-2517 GVADEYSEDGLVWT
+2517 GVADEYSQDGLIWT
-2531 PAPQDAAGNVEWAL
+2531 PAPRDAAGNVEWSL

-2560 AQGGPTW
+2560 TPGGPSW
-2567 LSAFNPQTGATGWS
+2567 LSAFNPQAGATGWS
-2581 VRGFGELYDA
+2581 VRGFGELYGA
-2591 DGAFVA
+2591 DGGIVA

-2642 TGDLVADPIADNS
+2642 TGDRVADPIADNS

-2668 TPPFFTERQVQLGS
+2668 TPPFFTERQVPLGS

-2689 VASPPISILNLAD
+2689 VASPPVTVLNLAD
-2702 YRDAATAG
+2702 FRDPATAG
-2710 ADRLLLGT
+2710 ADHLLLGT
-2718 GEEIDSLAGDDV
+2718 GEELDSLAGDDV

-2742 SAGDGNDLFRSTL
+2742 SAGDGNDLFKSTL
-2755 RIPGGDNGAGP
+2755 RIPGGGNGADL

-2783 QLRFLASSTN
+2783 QLRFRVSATN
-2793 PANLIVEIIATGER
+2793 PANLVAEIIATGER
-2807 LTIEGQLGARDG
+2807 LTIEGQLGALDG
-2819 AQQAAPPVAR
+2819 AQRAALPVAR
-2829 FAFESGV
+2829 FVFGSGV
-2836 VLSAG
+2836 VLTAG
-2841 EVATRL
+2841 EVATLL
-2847 RDPVVVDGANTQ
+2847 RDPVDVDGSDTQ
-2859 TTNNDGGLL
+2859 TTNNEGGLL
-2868 DAGVNATDQAVDQLR
+2868 DAGANADGEAIDQLR
-2883 GGSGNDIYRF
+2883 GGTGNDIYRF

-2901 VFDAGGL
+2901 VLDAGGV

-2927 GQGGKDLLI
+2927 GQDGKNLLI

-2946 TIVNQFVSDTNR
+2946 TIVNQFAGEANR

-2970 TWQAVQQII
+2970 SWQAVQEII

-2996 DDIIRGGRGNDVLIG
+2996 DDVIRGGRGNDVLTG
-3011 GGGNDQFFG
+3011 GGGNDQIFG

-3026 AIFTGRQDEYEISTD
+3026 AIFTGRQDEYQISTN
-3041 GAITIVTDRIANRD
+3041 GEITIVTDSVVNRD
-3055 GVTRLTS
+3055 GVTRLIS

-3070 DGAVTPIAPVN
+3070 DGAVTPIAPLN
-3081 AAPVVNDVLL
+3081 DAPIVNDVTL
-3091 EGEED
+3091 EGNED
-3096 ATLLIGA
+3096 ATLLIDA
-3103 TTLLAAASDANGDGL
+3103 ATLLAAATDTNGDRL
-3118 RIASVGAASKGK
+3118 RIASVGAAFKGK
-3130 VWIGID
+3130 VWIGVD
-3136 GNVRF
+3136 GDVRF

-3153 NFVIS
+3153 DFVIS
-3158 DGNGGLATARALVT
+3158 DGNGGLTTARALVS
-3172 VVGSNDAPRI
+3172 VRGSNDAPRI
-3182 AIEGRTFTSF
+3182 AIEGRTFTTF

-3198 WFLPTGSISDPDGDP
+3198 WFLPTGAISDPDGDP

-3218 RMSSGEPLPDWLT
+3218 RLSSGEPLPDWLT
-3231 FTDNRFTGTPP
+3231 FAGNRFTGTPP
-3242 SDFNGLLDI
+3242 SDFNGLLAI

-3262 SSDLRIEILPIND
+3262 SSNLTIEVLPIND
-3275 APRQAS
+3275 APRQVSA
-3281 VLADQI
+3281 LADQI
-3287 FRPGEAFAFTLPSDT
+3287 FRPGEAFAFTLPTNT

-3340 GQVTPV
+3340 GQVAPV
-3346 NLGLR
+3346 NLALR
-3351 ASDGASTSIAAF
+3351 ASDGASTSIATFA
-3363 VINPAPNAA
+3363 INPAANSA

-3381 LSGTE
+3381 VFGTE
-3386 DQVFRYTLPDN
+3386 DQAFSYTLPDN

-3402 DQDSLTLSAVLS
+3402 DQDSLAITAVLS
-3414 DGSPLPAW
+3414 DGSPLPSW
-3422 LSFEN
+3422 LRFEN

-3433 PPQDFNGVI
+3433 PPQDFNGVL

-3480 SPEDTGFSVSI
+3480 SSEDTGFSVSI

-3502 ALTLSATLASGA
+3502 TLTLSARLANGE

-3521 LEGGAIVGNPPQD
+3521 LEGSAIVGTPPRD
-3534 FNGAF
+3534 FNGPI
-3539 DIVVSASDG
+3539 DIAVLASDG
-3548 VLSASD
+3548 LLSVSD
-3554 TFRLTISPT
+3554 TFRLTILPT
-3563 NDAPVVLVPLSDFTF
+3563 NDAPVVLVPLPDFTF
-3578 AEDQPIMVDRLTAG
+3578 AEDQPIIVDHLTAG

-3644 GALSVVDAFRLT
+3644 GAQSVVDAFRLT

-3662 APVVSMPLTDQTA
+3662 APVLAQPLTDQTA

-3686 AGAFTDP
+3686 AAAFTDP
-3693 DGDALAYT
+3693 DGDTLTYT

-3729 ANAALNVRLTASDGA
+3729 ANAALNVRLTVSDGT
-3744 LSASDDFLLTVTT
+3744 LNASDDFLLTVTE

-3765 TGFRQVGLNSWYNP
+3765 TGFRQVGLNSWFNP

-3791 QVQPEA
+3791 QVQPDA
-3797 IVEGRLKA
+3797 IVDGRLKA

-3823 SGFPGTT
+3823 SGFPGST
-3830 TFQVVPGGARFTNTG
+3830 TFQIVPGGARFTNTG
-3845 QSYQPNLAEGT
+3845 QSYQPSLAEGT

-3931 TGVTLNLTNVW
+3931 TGVTLNITNVW

-3976 ANYTGVSTLPLSRS
+3976 ANYTGINTLPLSRS

-4024 ADMLTAPTTAATRLF
+4024 ADTLTAPTSAATRLF
-4039 GGVGADTISGNAGAD
+4039 GGIGADTINGNAGAD
-4054 WVAGG
+4054 WIAGG

-4109 LGLRATDLGAI
+4109 LGLRVTDLGAI

-4135 LVFRGGETIS
+4135 LVFRGGETIN
-4145 ITSPIILDLDGDGVR
+4145 ITSPIILDLDGNGVQ
-4160 TVSAANSEARFDLD
+4160 TLSAADSDARFDLD

-4199 STMSGV
+4199 GTMSGV

-4226 FDSNNDRILDA
+4226 FDSNNERILDA
-4237 RDARFAEFGVWRDA
+4237 RDARFADFGVWRDA

-4263 SLASVGIRSI
+4263 SLAAVGIRSI
-4273 NLVGTPVNRV
+4273 SLVGTPVNNV

-4311 LTYFSAATNLPTLA
+4311 LTYFSAATNLPSLGVNQ
-4325 ATEYEFDRKAS
+4325 YDFDRKAS
-4336 KFRVTANGGALTVTP
+4336 KFRISAAGGALTVGS
-4351 KRARSGM
+4351 RNARSGI
-4358 DPLAGHLGA
+4358 DPLAGQLGA
-4367 NTILTFKNGSFGMF
+4367 NTILTFRDGDYGML

-4399 KARASFDYAGDGMA
+4399 KSRASFDYGGDGAA

-4448 EARSGLQGL
+4448 EEARGGLQGL
-4457 AKLDSNG
+4457 ARLDSNG
-4464 DRVVDSKD
+4464 DRVVDSND
-4472 ARFGELRVWRDA
+4472 ARFGELRVWRDR
-4484 NGNGR
+4484 NGDGR

-4501 GVVAIRLNAVT
+4501 GVVAIRLNNVT

-4523 MISATASFVRTNG
+4523 VIAATASFVRTNG

-4562 LTERFAG
+4562 LSERFAG
-4569 FGPDLFLAPREIDRQ
+4569 FGRDLFLTPREIDRQ
-4584 SRFDLLPSINELAA
+4584 SRFDQLPSVNEMAA
-4598 MLGRADAETVSDI
+4598 LLGRADAETVSDI
-4611 FDRVST
+4611 FDRVS
-4617 AATPAQ
+4617 ASATPPEVRLKRQ
-4623 VPLAQQ
+4623 T
-4629 VTIAPQAT
+4629 TIASQAT
-4637 EAVPL
+4637 EAAPL
-4642 PPRVFDPSSL
+4642 QPRVFDASSL
-4652 YFAMYDSMRLN
+4652 YFAMYDSLRLN
-4663 TWQGGVSEL
+4663 TWQGEASEP

-4677 LAVAQFE
+4677 LAAGP
-4684 AEQLA
+4684 
-4689 SNEGGYPDPILIDG
+4689 S
-4703 LADEA
+4703 EA
-4708 LTVPSEPRRVLDRSA
+4708 L
-4723 YELWGGPA
+4723 
-4731 WVHSI
+4731 
-4736 PAPEAS
+4736 AS
-4742 AEATPPS
+4742 AEA
-4749 NAFAP
+4749 AIAP
-4754 AASSSSP
+4754 AIA
-4761 DASDDIRLPEIVQAA
+4761 RQE
-4776 TIDPHEALANAEAV
+4776 E
-4790 GAPPPMGQADRPR
+4790 RPR

-4812 GGPLHVSVIP
+4812 GGPLRVSFTP
-4822 SSPEGEEAGAIV
+4822 SPDNDDGAGPTIEAP
-4834 QAAASD
+4834 ASEALHEPVD
-4840 SMHGLADV
+4840 A

-4866 TGVGEIDRL
+4866 TGVGEIERL
-4875 RQLPAQAMDI
+4875 RQLPAQTMDI

>member
-1 MASNL
+1 MLSPD
-6 VFVELSDNAGNKVPV
+6 VFLSLLALDAYNR
-21 SSGFFG
+21 
-27 SGYRIGDGYVITA
+27 GYGRGVFA
-40 GHVVTEYN
+40 N
-48 GSTTNPRIVSYLNL
+48 GSANDDSEAGRKIGNATILNVDL
-62 FDQNVYYDYRGWRGA
+62 PAGSEAVGFYAIAYELDGAKIISYRG
-77 YLAEAVKS
+77 
-85 PGASAGSLE
+85 
-94 SRRIDVDIVI
+94 
-104 IKDGSTDLKSSD
+104 T
-116 AGMVVYL
+116 
-123 QPSDL
+123 
-128 TQSDFAL
+128 
-135 LSGTVLAR
+135 
-143 EGKRSGRDEGVIT
+143 
-156 TVNFSSPSGQSA
+156 N
-168 DFEFNRP
+168 FEFNSLNEFLSSP
-175 SVNGDSGGG
+175 AILDIYNGWGIGGG
-184 YIIRTDLGGGQ
+184 YAPSSQAQLAINFYESVAGGLSIYDTNGGTTTLVGHSLGGGLAGFVGALGKVDTFAYDHMPFMKAAEAQALSVALSRALDAARAQFDSSLGLSSLVAPALAGPGSPLYDVLQAFTDEFVDQWRRVRPSAETIKGIYVEGELVVPIRALDSAINGIDGSLLAPLLVYLRGALSALDVEGNYSEDIVVKDPVSNRGIEFGGGFADLVGRHSISLLTILQFGEKQWSAERGQEGWKNSAKFIFDKISDDGIGSSVGLRQGQTGGASEGDQLSSVVAYSAINEGTRLFGDTGIRALFNDADDLGRLLGRTYNVLSEETTNLIGGLIAEFSGLLAKNQVLSASSPQALSGVISVGESSPYLTIRTDRDYWSTFGDNPTFFSRQSSLLISNIFKENLSGAAQSELRSWLNEAASKKGFQITPLTTLAEYIDYVSFTFAGDSLFRGNDDPSYNGFQLFVGQDGNQSVGPEAGFKNTLLEGSDIFIGANGRNHLLGLGGHD
-195 REFILG
+195 
-201 TQSASD
+201 A
-207 LNNFSYGNFF
+207 
-217 TPLEFK
+217 
-223 EINKFLE
+223 
-230 NKSSHTEN
+230 
-238 LTQLDPTNLIVGSAS
+238 LIG
-253 NDMADGTYR
+253 
-262 ADIVLGRGGE
+262 GRGVDE
-272 DTLNDGDVS
+272 LD
-281 GDKIWADDQLFGGAD
+281 GGA
-296 DDQFRAGNGDDL
+296 GDDL
-308 IHGGDFRQYGGNARI
+308 IVGGRGPDTLKGGSGKDIIHAGDF
-323 AIEDD
+323 
-328 GKDSIDYTT
+328 
-337 LLARDAKVDGI
+337 
-348 ELRIGRKASEQ
+348 
-359 DLQWVYGDKTDKDL
+359 
-373 AIYMLDRK
+373 
-381 QQDTKYDNK
+381 
-390 LKLGID
+390 
-396 ALISIETVTLTS
+396 
-408 NDDLLSLNE
+408 
-417 FATNRFAGSDEK
+417 DE
-429 GGLFAVKFGGNREVD
+429 
-444 GAKEN
+444 
-449 VGDLI
+449 
-454 DAGALTTDM
+454 
-463 LIDLAAMKIV
+463 
-473 AKADQSVSLPSNIL
+473 
-487 KIEGAESAYGGE
+487 
-499 GDDIIRGDAGKNRLR
+499 
-514 GGKGADTVEGAG
+514 
-526 GDDWI
+526 
-531 VSDADEERDTYNGGD
+531 
-546 GSDTIVYKYDAA
+546 
-558 STITLG
+558 
-564 SASGGSSDGSGR
+564 
-576 FGLTITVSGAP
+576 
-587 SFGTDEV
+587 
-594 VSIEKASVEAG
+594 
-605 EAVDALNVSA
+605 
-615 EGMAIIAADFD
+615 
-626 FIDLGGGAA
+626 A
-635 EDVIDVSGWSTTD
+635 EDSAG
-648 AQIVLGAQG
+648 
-657 QLAWGGGSIRVFG
+657 
-670 AERGIGGGGSDIIS
+670 
-684 VADASG
+684 
-690 TGRANAY
+690 
-697 TLIGGGGSDTLTG
+697 DTLTG
-710 GSGND
+710 GTGDDIFYIGNGD
-715 SLYGNSNAQNGA
+715 RIT
-727 EDDLVGDTLRGGDGV
+727 DIDRGDTVFLRG
-742 DTFYVG
+742 
-748 TGDVIIDPQLGES
+748 
-761 IYLRGTKLTG
+761 
-771 GTQKDPKKREYK
+771 KR
-783 SKDGGTYKLS
+783 
-793 LSGSLTFTINPT
+793 LSGGKETKPGSRIFLDEQGGRFVWAADGTLTYSINPT
-805 ITIENFRNGLAGI
+805 ISIEGFRNGYGGI
-818 RLIDAE
+818 RLIEAE
-824 DDDNGDDDYGRP
+824 DDEEDDDGGNDDDDGGRP

-849 IDLNGDRNVI
+849 IDLDGDRNVI
-859 TARDSVA
+859 SGRDSVA

-900 ETGLEMFG
+900 ETGSELFG

-913 SAAAQIQPFGEDGF
+913 SSAAQLQPFGEDGF
-927 VELALLDSNLDGAIT
+927 AELALLDSNFDGAIT

-996 VITRASTVGFADG
+996 VITRASTVGFANG
-1009 STRTIYDAYLSID
+1009 STRTIYDAYLSVD

-1029 AGDVTI
+1029 AGDVTV

-1044 LLGSGDVS
+1044 LLGSGNVS

-1065 ELVREFSELGI
+1065 ELVREFSELTI
-1076 DKAHEILAR
+1076 ENAHEILER

-1094 GADQIAPDSRGPNIN
+1094 GADQVAPDSRGPNIN

-1120 GEDFV
+1120 GEEFV

-1136 DAAGVLIGQW
+1136 DAAGVLIGEW

-1173 EAAAFFTVADGTT
+1173 EGAAFFTVADGTT
-1186 LDSILTS
+1186 LHSILTS

-1198 PISKS
+1198 PTSKS

-1212 VEILGMYREILP
+1212 VEILGMYREFLP
-1224 IEAGVTGGPLVE
+1224 IEAGVTGPPLVE

-1253 SLGDLRRVLTVSAEE
+1253 SLEDLRRILTVSSGE

-1277 APTSPNDLIII
+1277 APTSLNDLIII

-1300 DDIYVVGRNVG
+1300 DDIYVVGKNVG

-1317 ARGNNELFLSDFLA
+1317 ASGNNELFLSDFLA

-1348 LSDASG
+1348 FSDASG
-1354 SLNLRVRVDVDA
+1354 ALNMRVRVDVDV

-1373 QSVRFGDGTTS
+1373 QNVRFGDGTTS
-1384 NILELIEGG
+1384 NIFELIEGG

-1400 FAANGADPVAG
+1400 FAGDGSDPVAG

-1462 RTDDSDDL
+1462 RTDDGDDL
-1470 VLRFRDTGDSL
+1470 ILRFRDTGESL

-1491 HEIELFEFADATL
+1491 REIELFEFADATL
-1504 TLAQVDTILN
+1504 TLAQVDSILN
-1514 SGSASNDTIV
+1514 SGSPSEDTIV

-1545 GRDTYLFDLGWG
+1545 GRDTYFFDLGWG
-1557 QDRIVEADNANA
+1557 QDRIVEADSANA
-1569 IVFGASVRVDDITA
+1569 IVFGASVRVSDITA
-1583 ERGSN
+1583 ERGNN

-1610 VVTSMAFADGTTKT
+1610 IVTSFAFADGTTKT
-1624 LTDIVDQLLSGG
+1624 LTDIVDQLLAGG

-1686 GSGAGIDT
+1686 GSAAGIDT
-1694 LIAPTGAALADL
+1694 LIAPTGAVLADL

-1738 ALVDLTGPGIPLGT
+1738 ALVDLTGPGISLGT

-1774 DVMIGSAKESAL
+1774 DVIIGSAKESAL

-1830 LVIAFSSGDRLTIE
+1830 LVIAFNSGDRLTIE
-1844 GHFWNYSFDDGIPD
+1844 GHFWNYSYDNGIPD
-1858 FLSQDSGGIEYFT
+1858 LLGQDSGGIEFFT
-1871 FGDGQSFAGVNGFL
+1871 FGDGQSFAGVSSFL

-1916 SEANTYIF
+1916 REANTYIF

-1943 RFFGLEPEDVVIT
+1943 RFFGLEPDDVVIT

-2002 IQQFVFGSVTLTA
+2002 IQQFVFSSVTLTA

-2039 DRDIRPGLGNDIIH
+2039 DRDIRPGLGNDIIN

-2069 KIISFD
+2069 KIITFD

-2081 GTGPLSFSVFFEGM
+2081 ESGPGSFSVFFEGI
-2095 SLDNLVLAEVKEAN
+2095 SLTDLILVEVNEAN
-2109 GQTGKHLQITAGET
+2109 GQTGRHLQLIAGET
-2123 VVTILNGLDPRFNQA
+2123 VVTILNGLDPRFNQV
-2138 SQGEGV
+2138 SRTEEGV
-2144 VPRFSIQSDDAQ
+2144 VPRFSIQSDDAE
-2156 LEFRQGDIDAPVS
+2156 LDFGQGDTGAPIF

-2182 DGVDFLRAP
+2182 DGADFLRAP

-2200 PQTIDPLAGE
+2200 SQVIDPLADD
-2210 DTIFGSPAGETVLF
+2210 DTIFGSSEGETVRF

-2248 SRDDIS
+2248 SRDDIN

-2268 INGTGD
+2268 INGTSD

-2284 RIRVGGET
+2284 KIRVGGET
-2292 LTTGAYPDSDLSSL
+2292 LTTGAYPDSDISSL

-2313 DQRLTSGS
+2313 DQQLRSGS

-2334 IVIAPTSGSDYVEDT
+2334 IVIAPTSGSDYLEDA
-2349 RFEAAN
+2349 RLDAAA
-2355 SGVDGLDGWS
+2355 GGIDGLDGWS

-2372 EVGSVDQLRFLVES
+2372 EIGSVDQLRFIVES

-2404 LNQFAFGIPS
+2404 LNQFAFGIPD
-2414 VSPALRSSDVDG
+2414 VAPPLRSPDIDG
-2426 DGSADWASID
+2426 DGSADWANFD
-2436 LNVDGV
+2436 LNGDGA

-2448 DPDGNGNPG
+2448 DPDGDGTPG
-2457 WLTVDLNGDGANDW
+2457 WLSVDLNGDGANDW
-2471 TTYATASASF
+2471 TTFATASASF

-2531 PAPQDAAGNVEWAL
+2531 PAPQDPAGNVEWSL
-2545 LDINGNGVSDLGGFA
+2545 LDINGNGVSDLDGFA
-2560 AQGGPTW
+2560 TLGGPSW

-2603 ATGASTYL
+2603 ATGASTYF

-2616 ASGDNTTFIAQDIDG
+2616 ASDDNTTFIAQDIDG

-2642 TGDLVADPIADNS
+2642 TGDLVADPIADTN
-2655 VPVVVG
+2655 VPVVVS

-2668 TPPFFTERQVQLGS
+2668 TPPFFTERQVPLGS

-2689 VASPPISILNLAD
+2689 VASPPVTVLNLAD
-2702 YRDAATAG
+2702 FRDPATDG
-2710 ADRLLLGT
+2710 ADHLLLGT
-2718 GEEIDSLAGDDV
+2718 GEELDSLAGDDV
-2730 VTSFGDGGVFRW
+2730 VTSFGEGGVFRW
-2742 SAGDGNDLFRSTL
+2742 SAGDGNDLFKSTL
-2755 RIPGGDNGAGP
+2755 RIPGGDNFAGP

-2783 QLRFLASSTN
+2783 QLRFLVSATN
-2793 PANLIVEIIATGER
+2793 PANLVVEIIATGER
-2807 LTIEGQLGARDG
+2807 LTIEGQLGALDG
-2819 AQQAAPPVAR
+2819 GQRAAPPVAR
-2829 FAFESGV
+2829 FVFGSGV
-2836 VLSAG
+2836 VLTAG
-2841 EVATRL
+2841 EVATLL
-2847 RDPVVVDGANTQ
+2847 RDPVDVDGSDTQ
-2859 TTNNDGGLL
+2859 TTNNEGGLL
-2868 DAGVNATDQAVDQLR
+2868 DAGANADGEAIDQLR
-2883 GGSGNDIYRF
+2883 GGTGNDIYRF
-2893 GRDYGEDL
+2893 GREYGEDL
-2901 VFDAGGL
+2901 VLDAGGV
-2908 DAVQFGSGITRDEL
+2908 DAVQFGSEITRDEL

-2946 TIVNQFVSDTNR
+2946 TIVNQFAGEANR

-2970 TWQAVQQII
+2970 SWQAVQEII

-2996 DDIIRGGRGNDVLIG
+2996 DDIIRGGRGNDVLTG
-3011 GGGNDQFFG
+3011 GGGNDQIFG

-3026 AIFTGRQDEYEISTD
+3026 AIFTGRQDEYDISTN
-3041 GAITIVTDRIANRD
+3041 GEITIVTDSVANRD
-3055 GVTRLTS
+3055 GVTRLIS

-3070 DGAVTPIAPVN
+3070 DDAVTPIAPVN
-3081 AAPVVNDVLL
+3081 IAPVVNNVTL
-3091 EGEED
+3091 EGNED
-3096 ATLLIGA
+3096 ATLLIDA
-3103 TTLLAAASDANGDGL
+3103 ATLLAAATDPNGDQL
-3118 RIASVGAASKGK
+3118 RIANVGAAFKGK
-3130 VWIGID
+3130 VWIGVD

-3153 NFVIS
+3153 DFVIS
-3158 DGNGGLATARALVT
+3158 DGNGGLTTARALVS
-3172 VVGSNDAPRI
+3172 VRGSNDAPRI
-3182 AIEGRTFTSF
+3182 AVEGRTFTTF

-3198 WFLPTGSISDPDGDP
+3198 WFLPTGAITDPDGDP
-3213 LVVEA
+3213 LVFEA
-3218 RMSSGEPLPDWLT
+3218 RLSSGEPLPDWLT
-3231 FTDNRFTGTPP
+3231 FDGNRFTGTPP
-3242 SDFNGLLDI
+3242 SDFNGLLAI

-3262 SSDLRIEILPIND
+3262 SSNLTIEVLPIND
-3275 APRQAS
+3275 APRQVSA
-3281 VLADQI
+3281 LADQI
-3287 FRPGEAFAFTLPSDT
+3287 FRPGEAFAFTLPTNT

-3311 SFDIVSSDGSPLPDW
+3311 SFDIVSSDGSLLPDW

-3340 GQVTPV
+3340 GQVAPV
-3346 NLGLR
+3346 NLALR
-3351 ASDGASTSIAAF
+3351 ASDGASTSIATFA
-3363 VINPAPNAA
+3363 INPAPNAA

-3381 LSGTE
+3381 VSGTE
-3386 DQVFRYTLPDN
+3386 DQAFSFTLPDN

-3402 DQDSLTLSAVLS
+3402 DQDSLAITAVLS
-3414 DGSPLPAW
+3414 DGSPLPSW

-3427 ATFSGT
+3427 ATFSGS
-3433 PPQDFNGVI
+3433 PPQDFNGVL

-3456 QNFELTINPVND
+3456 QNFVLTINPVND
-3468 APVILM
+3468 APVLVV
-3474 PLSDAV
+3474 PLADAE

-3491 PTGTFGDVDGD
+3491 PTETFGDVDGD
-3502 ALTLSATLASGA
+3502 ALTFSATLAGGA

-3521 LEGGAIVGNPPQD
+3521 LEGSTIVGTPPQD
-3534 FNGAF
+3534 FNGDI
-3539 DIVVSASDG
+3539 DIVVLASDG
-3548 VLSASD
+3548 LLSASD
-3554 TFRLTISPT
+3554 TFRLTISST
-3563 NDAPVVLVPLSDFTF
+3563 NDAPVVLVPLPDFTV
-3578 AEDQPIMVDRLTAG
+3578 AEDQPIMLDRLTAG
-3592 FGDVDGDTLNFTL
+3592 FGDDDGDALTFTL
-3605 TGANGAALPNW
+3605 TGANGAALPTW

-3644 GALSVVDAFRLT
+3644 GAQSVVDAFRLT

-3662 APVVSMPLTDQTA
+3662 APVLAQPLTDQTA
-3675 TGNGQVSITIP
+3675 TGIGPVSITIP

-3693 DGDALAYT
+3693 DGDALTYT
-3701 ARLADGSALPQWLAF
+3701 ARLADGSELPQWLAF

-3744 LSASDDFLLTVTT
+3744 LSASDDFLLTVTA

-3765 TGFRQVGLNSWYNP
+3765 TGFRQVGLNSWFNP

-3791 QVQPEA
+3791 QVQPDA
-3797 IVEGRLKA
+3797 IVDGRLKA

-3830 TFQVVPGGARFTNTG
+3830 TFQIVPGGARFTNTG
-3845 QSYQPNLAEGT
+3845 QSYQPSLGEGT

-3882 PAFNLADESDTLLTV
+3882 PAFNLADDSDTLLTV

-3916 SNAALDGWQVVLDVP
+3916 GATAIDGWQVVLDVP
-3931 TGVTLNLTNVW
+3931 TGVTLNITSVW
-3942 GATATTLSNG
+3942 GATATTLTSG
-3952 DIMFRALSNNESVAT
+3952 DIMFRALSSNESVAT
-3967 GAEASFGFN
+3967 GAETSFGFN
-3976 ANYTGVSTLPLSRS
+3976 ASYSGVSTLPLSRG

-3998 TRQFDAVI
+3998 ARQFDAVI

-4024 ADMLTAPTTAATRLF
+4024 VDALTAPTTADTRLF
-4039 GGVGADTISGNAGAD
+4039 GGVGADTINGNAGAD
-4054 WVAGG
+4054 WIAGG
-4059 SGDDALYGNGG
+4059 SGDDVLYGNGG
-4070 NDLLWGGAGNDLLY
+4070 NDRFWGGAGNDLLY
-4084 GGAGTDSAYL
+4084 GGVGTDSAYL

-4109 LGLRATDLGAI
+4109 LGLRVTDLGAI
-4120 AHGDDGIDQLSSIER
+4120 AHGDDGIDQLSSIEQ
-4135 LVFRGGETIS
+4135 LVFRGGETIN
-4145 ITSPIILDLDGDGVR
+4145 IASPIILDLDGDGVR
-4160 TVSAANSEARFDLD
+4160 TLSAVQSEARFDLD

-4186 AGDAFLYLDRDGN
+4186 AGDAFLYLDRDSNG
-4199 STMSGV
+4199 TVSGY

-4211 DDVPNARTDLAGLAA
+4211 DDVPNARTDLAGLAG
-4226 FDSNNDRILDA
+4226 FDSNSDRVLDA
-4237 RDARFAEFGVWRDA
+4237 RDARFADFGVWRDA

-4263 SLASVGIRSI
+4263 SLAAVGIRSL
-4273 NLVGTPVNRV
+4273 NLVGTPVNQV
-4283 TEFGEVAIANTGSF
+4283 TEFGEVAIANTGSL

-4311 LTYFSAATNLPTLA
+4311 LTYFSAATNLPSLGVTQ
-4325 ATEYEFDRKAS
+4325 YDFDRKAS
-4336 KFRVTANGGALTVTP
+4336 KFRISAAGGALTVGSRNT
-4351 KRARSGM
+4351 RSDV
-4358 DPLAGHLGA
+4358 DPLAGQLGA
-4367 NTILTFKNGSFGMF
+4367 NTILNFRDGDYGMF

-4399 KARASFDYAGDGMA
+4399 KSRAGFDYAGDGAA

-4448 EARSGLQGL
+4448 EEARGGLQGL
-4457 AKLDSNG
+4457 ARLDSNSDG
-4464 DRVVDSKD
+4464 VVDQSD
-4472 ARFGELRVWRDA
+4472 ARFGELRVWRDG

-4512 PTQQS
+4512 PTQQNM
-4517 VKLDRN
+4517 KLDRN
-4523 MISATASFVRTNG
+4523 MIAATASFVRTNG
-4536 TTSTVADVSLAYR
+4536 STSTVADVSLAYR
-4549 PVSAPTA
+4549 PVSAPAA

-4562 LTERFAG
+4562 LAERLAG
-4569 FGPDLFLAPREIDRQ
+4569 FDTDLFLAPREIDRQ
-4584 SRFDLLPSINELAA
+4584 SRFDQLPSVSELAA
-4598 MLGRADAETVSDI
+4598 MLSRADAETVSDM
-4611 FDRVST
+4611 FDRVSA
-4617 AATPAQ
+4617 AATPAR
-4623 VPLAQQ
+4623 VRSAQQ

-4652 YFAMYDSMRLN
+4652 YFAMYDSVRLN
-4663 TWQGGVSEL
+4663 AWRGGVGEL
-4672 AEAGV
+4672 ADIGLEGV
-4677 LAVAQFE
+4677 VLSEPGQVPHNK
-4684 AEQLA
+4684 
-4689 SNEGGYPDPILIDG
+4689 SGNSDPFLIDG
-4703 LADEA
+4703 MSDEPSPG
-4708 LTVPSEPRRVLDRSA
+4708 PSEPRQLLNQSA
-4723 YELWGGPA
+4723 HELWGSPA
-4731 WVHSI
+4731 WIGSLPVS
-4736 PAPEAS
+4736 EAS
-4742 AEATPPS
+4742 AEANPPS
-4749 NAFAP
+4749 TAFVP
-4754 AASSSSP
+4754 ATSSNSPVTRDDSRSTEAAQPASNN
-4761 DASDDIRLPEIVQAA
+4761 
-4776 TIDPHEALANAEAV
+4776 PHEALAKAEAV
-4790 GAPPPMGQADRPR
+4790 VEPPTLEQTDHLR

-4812 GGPLHVSVIP
+4812 GGPLHVSLFG
-4822 SSPEGEEAGAIV
+4822 SSPESEEPGVFIE
-4834 QAAASD
+4834 AATSD
-4840 SMHGLADV
+4840 AMHGLADV

-4866 TGVGEIDRL
+4866 TGVGEVERL